1 MWTMADHHDI
11 DTPDCDAARDDLELL
26 AIDVLEPDRAAEV
39 RAHVGG
45 CGSCAAELALLEGV
59 VASVLDLARPVP
71 LGGELTERILAARAP
86 NSAGVAAGAVVPNRT
101 ERRGPSIDRRRRHRA
116 RLAMAVVG
124 AAAAALLIGVGA
136 GLLLARTDGSDTTSS
151 EERAGIDVVRTGVLM
166 GWGRADSGTVM
177 VTSGERPTLVVSL
190 DEVRPGVTYGCQ
202 VRLADGSLVD
212 VGSWTPGATGDT
224 AWAVPLDE
232 ATASAVEVVLTG
244 PDGTP
249 VASAPLS

>member
-1 MWTMADHHDI
+1 MADHDI
-11 DTPDCDAARDDLELL
+11 DTPGCDAVRDDLELL
-26 AIDVLEPDRAAEV
+26 AIDALEPDRAAAV

-45 CGSCAAELALLEGV
+45 CGSCAADLAALEEV
-59 VASVLDLARPVP
+59 VASVLDLARPAP
-71 LGGELTERILAARAP
+71 LGGELTERILAGRTPTSPA
-86 NSAGVAAGAVVPNRT
+86 AAGSVVPNRT
-101 ERRGPSIDRRRRHRA
+101 ERGEPSIDHRRRQRA

-124 AAAAALLIGVGA
+124 AAAAALLVGVGA
-136 GLLLARTDGSDTTSS
+136 GLLLARDDSDTTPS
-151 EERAGIDVVRTGVLM
+151 EERAGIDVVRTGVLA
-166 GWGRADSGTVM
+166 GWGRADSGTVV

-190 DEVRPGVTYGCQ
+190 DEVRPGVTYSCQ

>member
-1 MWTMADHHDI
+1 MADHDI
-11 DTPDCDAARDDLELL
+11 DTPECDAARDDLELL
-26 AIDVLEPDRAAEV
+26 ALGALEPGRAAEV
-39 RAHVGG
+39 GAHVEG
-45 CGSCAAELALLEGV
+45 CGSCAAELAQLEGV
-59 VASVLDLARPVP
+59 VASVLDLARPAP
-71 LGGELTERILAARAP
+71 LDGELTERILAARTSNGTGP
-86 NSAGVAAGAVVPNRT
+86 AADPIVSNRT
-101 ERRGPSIDRRRRHRA
+101 ERREPSIDRRRRHRA
-116 RLAMAVVG
+116 RRAMAVVG
-124 AAAAALLIGVGA
+124 VAAAALLIGVGA
-136 GLLLARTDGSDTTSS
+136 GLLLARDGSDTTPS
-151 EERAGIDVVRTGVLM
+151 EERAGIDVVRTGVLA

-177 VTSGERPTLVVSL
+177 ITSGERPTLVVAL

-232 ATASAVEVVLTG
+232 AAASAVEVLLTG

>member
-1 MWTMADHHDI
+1 MADHDI
-11 DTPDCDAARDDLELL
+11 DTPGCHAARDDLELL
-26 AIDVLEPDRAAEV
+26 AIDALEPDRAAAV

-86 NSAGVAAGAVVPNRT
+86 TSAGAVAGAVVPNRT

-124 AAAAALLIGVGA
+124 VAAAALLIGVGA
-136 GLLLARTDGSDTTSS
+136 GLLLARSDGSDTTSS
-151 EERAGIDVVRTGVLM
+151 EERAGIDAVRTGVLM

-232 ATASAVEVVLTG
+232 ATVSAVEVVLTG